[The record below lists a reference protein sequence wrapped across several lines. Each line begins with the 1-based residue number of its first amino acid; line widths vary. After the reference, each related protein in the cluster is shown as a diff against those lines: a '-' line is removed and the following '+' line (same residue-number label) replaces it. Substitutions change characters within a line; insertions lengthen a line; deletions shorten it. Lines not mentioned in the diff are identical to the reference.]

1 MMNFKLSNETRRNL
15 KISTGH
21 DYAVLTTRPIGSFH
35 GMKNASKSRLVSS
48 HPRIIKP
55 RGSVYLQLGR
65 ILPLSEVRKF
75 IFG

>member
-21 DYAVLTTRPIGSFH
+21 DYAVLTTRPIGSFR
-35 GMKNASKSRLVSS
+35 GLKDASTSRLVSS

-65 ILPLSEVRKF
+65 ILPHAEVRKF
-75 IFG
+75 IFK